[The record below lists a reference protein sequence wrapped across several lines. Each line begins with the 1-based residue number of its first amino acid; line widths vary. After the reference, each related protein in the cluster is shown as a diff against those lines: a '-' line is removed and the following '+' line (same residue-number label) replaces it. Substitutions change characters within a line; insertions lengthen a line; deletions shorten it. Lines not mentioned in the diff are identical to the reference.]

1 MPPVVIGPRWLSRHD
16 ESPTGAGQ
24 YGRYDTRLRDELPEE
39 LLKPLGNLR
48 KSTFSRCLRCGG
60 CWAGSPP
67 RRSFQSIA
75 RTGPPDAPPQR
86 AVSRARFD
94 ARAVVG
100 RNLDTPSVA
109 GRHLDVF
116 EPPSVRKSPKKSHPS
131 PGLFSPRNGR
141 RFTSARC
148 SNISAV
154 SLNRLNYAS
163 YHPVRLP
170 YRIRI
175 LIDIDGTRVIV
186 LALTAHRPAVCQA

>member
-1 MPPVVIGPRWLSRHD
+1 MLAVRRLLGGQPLSALIPAHRANGASRCAPSARPLGRDLTLAWLSGD
-16 ESPTGAGQ
+16 IWTPAQ
-24 YGRYDTRLRDELPEE
+24 LLGRNPDTCPV
-39 LLKPLGNLR
+39 
-48 KSTFSRCLRCGG
+48 
-60 CWAGSPP
+60 A
-67 RRSFQSIA
+67 
-75 RTGPPDAPPQR
+75 
-86 AVSRARFD
+86 
-94 ARAVVG
+94 G
-100 RNLDTPSVA
+100 RNLDTPSIA

-116 EPPSVRKSPKKSHPS
+116 EPPSVRKSPKKSLPS

>member
-67 RRSFQSIA
+67 SALIPAHRANGASRCA
-75 RTGPPDAPPQR
+75 PQR
-86 AVSRARFD
+86 AASRARFD

-100 RNLDTPSVA
+100 RNPDTPSVA

-116 EPPSVRKSPKKSHPS
+116 EPPSVRKSPKKSLPS

>member
-1 MPPVVIGPRWLSRHD
+1 MLAVWRLLG
-16 ESPTGAGQ
+16 GQ
-24 YGRYDTRLRDELPEE
+24 
-39 LLKPLGNLR
+39 
-48 KSTFSRCLRCGG
+48 
-60 CWAGSPP
+60 PP
-67 RRSFQSIA
+67 RRSFRRIA
-75 RTGPPDAPPQR
+75 RTGPPDAPP
-86 AVSRARFD
+86 
-94 ARAVVG
+94 
-100 RNLDTPSVA
+100 
-109 GRHLDVF
+109 
-116 EPPSVRKSPKKSHPS
+116 SVRLLGRDLTPARLSGDIWTLAPSPGAIRTLPRLSGDIWTLPPLSGYIWTFSSPPNVRKPPKKSLPS

>member
-1 MPPVVIGPRWLSRHD
+1 MHAVWRLLG
-16 ESPTGAGQ
+16 GQ
-24 YGRYDTRLRDELPEE
+24 
-39 LLKPLGNLR
+39 
-48 KSTFSRCLRCGG
+48 
-60 CWAGSPP
+60 PP
-67 RRSFQSIA
+67 RRSSRRMA
-75 RTGPPDAPPQR
+75 RTGPPDAPPSALLLGR
-86 AVSRARFD
+86 DLTPARLPGD
-94 ARAVVG
+94 IWTPAQLLG
-100 RNLDTPSVA
+100 RNLDTCPVAGRHPDTPSIA

-116 EPPSVRKSPKKSHPS
+116 EPPSVRKPPKKSLPS

>member
-1 MPPVVIGPRWLSRHD
+1 MAHVFKILVAWSLLGQMNPSALIPAHRAD
-16 ESPTGAGQ
+16 GA
-24 YGRYDTRLRDELPEE
+24 
-39 LLKPLGNLR
+39 
-48 KSTFSRCLRCGG
+48 SRC
-60 CWAGSPP
+60 
-67 RRSFQSIA
+67 
-75 RTGPPDAPPQR
+75 APS
-86 AVSRARFD
+86 AWLL
-94 ARAVVG
+94 G
-100 RNLDTPSVA
+100 RNPDTCPVAGRNPDTPSVA

-116 EPPSVRKSPKKSHPS
+116 EPPSVRKSPKKSLPS

-163 YHPVRLP
+163 YHPVHLP

>member
-1 MPPVVIGPRWLSRHD
+1 MAHVFKILVAWSLLGQMNPSALIPAHRAD
-16 ESPTGAGQ
+16 GA
-24 YGRYDTRLRDELPEE
+24 
-39 LLKPLGNLR
+39 
-48 KSTFSRCLRCGG
+48 SRCAPSAWLLGRNPDTCPV
-60 CWAGSPP
+60 AG
-67 RRSFQSIA
+67 RN
-75 RTGPPDAPPQR
+75 PDTP
-86 AVSRARFD
+86 S
-94 ARAVVG
+94 VVG
-100 RNLDTPSVA
+100 RHLDTPSVV
-109 GRHLDVF
+109 GLYLDVF
-116 EPPSVRKSPKKSHPS
+116 EPPNVRKPPKKSLPS